1 VLGEGCPDPYGVLG
15 EVFMPNAVRMRSLLK
30 SMAPTV
36 PFYLTQS
43 LVLHQMQRT
52 VESVTFV
59 FQLNTQHTHEF
70 CTVWNSAR

>member
-1 VLGEGCPDPYGVLG
+1 MLGEGCPDPYGVLG

-52 VESVTFV
+52 VESVTSRSGF
-59 FQLNTQHTHEF
+59 LEF
-70 CTVWNSAR
+70 LKIFRARTN